1 MPSGDTRTK
10 RGPRSIRRG
19 SRAVE
24 TTIFRNRSEKL
35 LINRNKAFDPRS
47 RRWEGSF
54 RIDDECEAIE
64 PLEAL
69 RWLQLHSGTPVRVP
83 VGVIGTRIPD
93 DTQSLLAENLG
104 RGLAQLGLNVI
115 CGGKAGVMEAACR
128 GVASVPGG
136 LSIGLLPDGEPEAAN
151 SFVTVPIATGIGVAR
166 NILLAQASCCLVAVG
181 GGHGTL
187 SEIAFALQFGRPVLR
202 VGNAPDVGGAIDCT
216 DADAVIKG
224 VVHAVL
230 RL

>member
-1 MPSGDTRTK
+1 MQ
-10 RGPRSIRRG
+10 
-19 SRAVE
+19 
-24 TTIFRNRSEKL
+24 TTIFRHRSENL
-35 LINRNKAFDPRS
+35 LINRSRGFNPLS
-47 RRWEGSF
+47 RRWEGAFSV
-54 RIDDECEAIE
+54 DDECEVIE
-64 PLEAL
+64 LLEAL
-69 RWLQLHSGTPVRVP
+69 RWLQFQSGTPIRVP
-83 VGVIGTRIPD
+83 VGVIGTRNPD
-93 DTQSLLAENLG
+93 DTQSLLAENIG
-104 RGLAQLGLNVI
+104 RRLAQLGLIVI

-166 NILLAQASCCLVAVG
+166 NILLARAACCLVAIG
-181 GGHGTL
+181 GGYGTL

-202 VGNAPDVGGAIDCT
+202 VGNAPDVDGAIDCA

-224 VVHAVL
+224 VAHAVL